1 MKLEINKRKKNVIKN
16 KHKEAKPHETEKQIC
31 HWGNRKR
38 NKKDF
43 KTNDNENTTILN
55 LWDAAKAFLR
65 GKFKAVQAFLEKQ
78 EKSQINI
85 KRTRNETTR
94 NSKN

>member
-55 LWDAAKAFLR
+55 L
-65 GKFKAVQAFLEKQ
+65 
-78 EKSQINI
+78 
-85 KRTRNETTR
+85 
-94 NSKN
+94 